1 METGQADTYRVIENG
16 GEGLYTEKRS
26 RFLSFAHYVADEAA
40 AKNWVAVYKKR
51 FFDARHVCYAYAL
64 GNHGERTRTND
75 DGEPGGTAGRP
86 ILGQIHS
93 FGVTYTL
100 VVVVRYFGGVKL
112 GTGGLTVAYKEAAA
126 AALANSTIGERLIT
140 EELTVAVPY
149 TLMDTV
155 LRLIREFQTDV
166 MRREYTDT
174 ENILTLSVRKAEY
187 DALRAHLGRLYPIR
201 FIEQAG
207 QPIEE

>member
-1 METGQADTYRVIENG
+1 MGTEQADTYRVIENC

-26 RFLSFAHYVADEAA
+26 RFLSFAHYVADEDAV
-40 AKNWVAVYKKR
+40 KNWIAAYKKR
-51 FFDARHVCYAYAL
+51 FFDARHICYAYAL
-64 GNHGERTRTND
+64 GNYGERTRTND

-126 AALANSTIGERLIT
+126 AALANASIGERLIT
-140 EELTVAVPY
+140 EPLIVAVPY
-149 TLMDTV
+149 NSMDV
-155 LRLIREFQTDV
+155 ALRLVREYKADV

-174 ENILTLSVRKAEY
+174 ENILTLSVRKTEY
-187 DALRAHLGRLYPIR
+187 DALRMQLGRLYPIR
-201 FIEQAG
+201 FIDPQGPET
-207 QPIEE
+207 EE